1 MRRRIVVGLV
11 AVLVFVLCAGL
22 IWFNLFRD
30 KMIANFFAT
39 MQPPPQTIAAAEVKT
54 QRWTPGIP
62 AIGTARATY
71 GVELASQL
79 GGVVR
84 QINIVPNKKF
94 NKGDILVQ
102 LEDAVE
108 RADLA
113 EAEATLK
120 LAEDN
125 LDRSRSLQTKGYT
138 PQASYEQALAQHSGS
153 QARVSRLKAVID
165 QKAIKAPFDGVAGIS
180 RVDLGQ
186 YVNPGMVV
194 TTFQDLTGMRV
205 DFRVP
210 EQFADKVKLDQPV
223 SVGVS
228 EDNLSFKGKVV
239 GVDPRIDPQT
249 RLLPVQALV
258 AENKSETRDEAIL
271 PGQFLQVRV
280 ELPAESN
287 IVTVP
292 QTGVITSLFGDYVY
306 VVTDEKN
313 KEGKDVKVAKQAFVK
328 TGRRQGGLVEITS
341 GLNPGQTIVVAGQN
355 KLQSGS
361 VVMVDNSIDVTKLA
375 RGEKAATQ

>member
-1 MRRRIVVGLV
+1 MKRRLVVSLVVGLV
-11 AVLVFVLCAGL
+11 VLLCAGL
-22 IWFNLFRD
+22 IGFNFFRD

-39 MQPPPQTIAAAEVKT
+39 MQPPPQTVAAIEVKSRT
-54 QRWTPGIP
+54 WTPGIP

-94 NKGDILVQ
+94 SKGDILVQ
-102 LEDAVE
+102 LEDAIE

-113 EAEATLK
+113 DAEASLK

-138 PQASYEQALAQHSGS
+138 PQASYEQTLAQQASA
-153 QARVSRLKAVID
+153 QARVERLKAVID

-186 YVNPGMVV
+186 YVQPGTVV
-194 TTFQDLTGMRV
+194 ATFQDLSGMKV
-205 DFRVP
+205 EFRIP
-210 EQFADKVKLDQPV
+210 EQFADRLKLDQPV
-223 SVGVS
+223 KVGAS
-228 EDNLSFKGKVV
+228 EDNLGFKGKII
-239 GVDPRIDPQT
+239 GIDPRIDPQT
-249 RLLPVQALV
+249 RLLSVQALV
-258 AENKSETRDEAIL
+258 AENRIENKDDAIL

-280 ELPAESN
+280 ELPAEDN
-287 IVTVP
+287 VVTVP
-292 QTGVITSLFGDYVY
+292 QTAVITSLFGDYVY
-306 VVTDEKN
+306 IVNDETKDGKARKVV
-313 KEGKDVKVAKQAFVK
+313 KQSFIKA
-328 TGRRQGGLVEITS
+328 GRRDGGVVEIVS
-341 GLNPGQTIVVAGQN
+341 GLQAGQTVVVAGQN

-361 VVMVDNSIDVTKLA
+361 VVTIDNSIDVTRLA
-375 RGEKAATQ
+375 RGEKAAAQ

>member
-1 MRRRIVVGLV
+1 MRRRIVVWLV
-11 AVLVFVLCAGL
+11 AVLVALLCAGL
-22 IWFNLFRD
+22 IGFNLFRD
-30 KMIANFFAT
+30 KMIAQFFAT
-39 MQPPPQTIAAAEVKT
+39 MQPPPQTVAATEVKSQT
-54 QRWTPGIP
+54 WTPGIP

-84 QINIVPNKKF
+84 QINIVPGKKF
-94 NKGDILVQ
+94 TKGAVLVQ

-113 EAEATLK
+113 DAEASLK
-120 LAEDN
+120 LADDN
-125 LDRSRSLQTKGYT
+125 LERSRSLQTKGFT
-138 PQASYEQALAQHSGS
+138 PQASYDQAQAQYASA
-153 QARVSRLKAVID
+153 QARVARLKAVIE
-165 QKAIKAPFDGVAGIS
+165 QKAISAPFDGVAGIA

-194 TTFQDLTGMRV
+194 TTFQDLSGMKV

-210 EQFADKVKLDQPV
+210 EQFADKLKLDQAV
-223 SVGVS
+223 RVGVS
-228 EDNLSFKGKVV
+228 ENNLGFKAKIV
-239 GVDPRIDPQT
+239 GIDPRIDPQT

-258 AENKSETRDEAIL
+258 AENKTETKDEAIL

-280 ELPAESN
+280 ELPVEDN
-287 IVTVP
+287 IITVP
-292 QTGVITSLFGDYVY
+292 QTAVITSLFGDYVY
-306 VVTDEKN
+306 LVADETKDG
-313 KEGKDVKVAKQAFVK
+313 KERKVARQAFVK
-328 TGRRQGGLVEITS
+328 TGRRDGGLVEISS
-341 GLNPGQTIVVAGQN
+341 GLKTGQTVVVAGQN

-361 VVMVDNSIDVTKLA
+361 VVTVDNSVDVTKLA